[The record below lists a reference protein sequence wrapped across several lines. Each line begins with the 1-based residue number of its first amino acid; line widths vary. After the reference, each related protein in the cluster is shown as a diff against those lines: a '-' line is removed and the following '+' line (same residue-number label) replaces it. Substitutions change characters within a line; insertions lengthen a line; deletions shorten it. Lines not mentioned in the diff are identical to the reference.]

1 MNFKSKLSAA
11 VLALIAAGASA
22 PQIAKQFLKEKEG
35 VSLTA
40 YQDAGGVWTIC
51 YGETRGVKKGD
62 KKTMAECE
70 AMLDERVQEVYDD
83 SFRIAPGVQM
93 SEAERA
99 AVMSFCIYN
108 IGIPKCNSS
117 TFLRLLKAAK
127 REDACTQILRW
138 IRDGGKDCR
147 VDRSC
152 FGQVNRRDQE
162 YELCMTN

>member
-1 MNFKSKLSAA
+1 MSVKSKLSAA
-11 VLALIAAGASA
+11 VLALIAAGATA

-40 YQDAGGVWTIC
+40 YPDAGGVWTIC

-62 KKTMAECE
+62 KKTMEECE
-70 AMLDERVQEVYDD
+70 AMLDERLQEIEEESYA
-83 SFRIAPGVQM
+83 IAPGVQM
-93 SEAERA
+93 SAPQRA

-108 IGIPKCNSS
+108 IGVTKCNSS
-117 TFLRLLKAAK
+117 TFLKLLKSSQ
-127 REDACTQILRW
+127 REDACKQILRW
-138 IRDGGKDCR
+138 VRDGGKDCR

-152 FGQVNRRDQE
+152 FGQVTRRDQE